1 MKKITNPEYIPD
13 WSGNR
18 SRQYPTEKEL
28 LKANPELINM
38 SEKERK
44 ALQRH
49 HIDLDRSNADA
60 KNIDMLDDDTHKSVH
75 SQERALSSVLIKKG
89 IIQYHREDPHY
100 SVRDLHVKDILSGKD
115 KPLTEAIEP
124 AELW

>member
-60 KNIDMLDDDTHKSVH
+60 ENIDMLDKVD
-75 SQERALSSVLIKKG
+75 
-89 IIQYHREDPHY
+89 
-100 SVRDLHVKDILSGKD
+100 
-115 KPLTEAIEP
+115 
-124 AELW
+124 